1 MRIRNHRPQ
10 FVDVDALATFAD
22 TFLPENG
29 SARRIERNRN
39 AGNRHR
45 YRQDDANRNAEAN
58 IKSTLHREIAR
69 SALLGGNS
77 RGIRRRC
84 FVGAGCHIVRSRHR
98 ILNRRRKLH
107 FGMLRT
113 GNSRHGGTST
123 RLLHIFGCL
132 AAIFAHFSLSK
143 SLPWALLTI
152 CRPAWARTVRP
163 PIGISRYAR
172 RLRWFTLRTQSSLPL
187 SGPSTI
193 TSLPSSM

>member
-1 MRIRNHRPQ
+1 MSIGDHRAQ
-10 FVDVDALATFAD
+10 LEDVNFLAALADALLTKKWLAWGVGNDCHT
-22 TFLPENG
+22 G
-29 SARRIERNRN
+29 S
-39 AGNRHR
+39 GNR
-45 YRQDDANRNAEAN
+45 DGKNDAHTSGEHDVE
-58 IKSTLHREIAR
+58 STLRCKITS
-69 SALLGGNS
+69 SALLGSSS

-84 FVGAGCHIVRSRHR
+84 FVGAGCYIVRSRHR

-113 GNSRHGGTST
+113 GNSRHSGTST

-132 AAIFAHFSLSK
+132 AVFLVHFSLSK
-143 SLPWALLTI
+143 SLPWVLLTI

-172 RLRWFTLRTQSSLPL
+172 RLRWFTLRTQSSLPF

-193 TSLPSSM
+193 TNLPSSM